1 MKTITTHGTPLS
13 IPVNMTGQKTQVAKG
28 ATFGQLTQMKQVH
41 YSQHQHQQLQRR
53 AAFQA
58 PKASTLGQ
66 AQVGSKTPLGINVPS
81 VQIIP
86 TQKSI
91 TMQQLSQIMKSQQGN
106 QSAAIQQIITTQ
118 PTIIASMNQP
128 QPTGTHMVAKVS
140 LATGSPT
147 SQIQT
152 ISASQINITQ
162 ESGVTSSTRTVST
175 LAQPTSAVVK
185 TVPHEASVQVH
196 PTHTTLAQS
205 TKLTSLSPSV
215 VSQALQSPQSLQQ
228 LQMTLARHVQSA
240 QSTGLPAT
248 VTVTPA
254 SQTVHHTPVTVAA
267 VVSQP
272 IQQQS
277 TVQQQQP
284 VVQQQQQPQQQQA
297 PQQQQTVQQTQQT
310 VLQQQQQQKSSHYA
324 MRTRN
329 TPKH

>member
-1 MKTITTHGTPLS
+1 M
-13 IPVNMTGQKTQVAKG
+13 
-28 ATFGQLTQMKQVH
+28 
-41 YSQHQHQQLQRR
+41 
-53 AAFQA
+53 
-58 PKASTLGQ
+58 GQ

-175 LAQPTSAVVK
+175 LAQPTSTVVK
-185 TVPHEASVQVH
+185 TVAHEASVQVH

-272 IQQQS
+272 IQQQQQS
-277 TVQQQQP
+277 TVQQQQQP
-284 VVQQQQQPQQQQA
+284 VVQQQQAQQQQQQ
-297 PQQQQTVQQTQQT
+297 PQQQQQTVQQTQQT

>member
-1 MKTITTHGTPLS
+1 M
-13 IPVNMTGQKTQVAKG
+13 
-28 ATFGQLTQMKQVH
+28 
-41 YSQHQHQQLQRR
+41 
-53 AAFQA
+53 
-58 PKASTLGQ
+58 GQ